1 MIPVVVRCSGLTVF
15 GDNDREPSATSDSR
29 RSINTNM
36 DILTKGGPNLQS
48 TTETRKLLRCSR
60 ETVIFLLKTGAID
73 GFKFGR
79 NWRVRL
85 DSINQYIESQNNGKS
100 V

>member
-1 MIPVVVRCSGLTVF
+1 
-15 GDNDREPSATSDSR
+15 
-29 RSINTNM
+29 M
-36 DILTKGGPNLQS
+36 DISTEGGSNLQS

-73 GFKFGR
+73 GFKCGR

-85 DSINQYIESQNNGKS
+85 DSVNRYIESQNNGKP
-100 V
+100 VKNVNGLKEK